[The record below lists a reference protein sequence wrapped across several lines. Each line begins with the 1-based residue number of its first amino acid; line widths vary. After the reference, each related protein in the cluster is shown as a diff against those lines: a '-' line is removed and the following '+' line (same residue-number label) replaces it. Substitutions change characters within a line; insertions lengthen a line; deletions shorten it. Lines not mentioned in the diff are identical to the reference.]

1 MDKLGGIMIMLSIL
15 AAELAWYNSREGD
28 KSKVKVLKIFSI
40 IGGLIGIAILVIFAL
55 CYHYDMNAAIAW
67 MDTY

>member
-1 MDKLGGIMIMLSIL
+1 MDKLGGIMIMLSVL

-28 KSKVKVLKIFSI
+28 GSKVKALKIFSI
-40 IGGLIGIAILVIFAL
+40 IGGLTGIVILVIFAL
-55 CYHYDMNAAIAW
+55 CYHYDMNTAVAW